1 MIVGGN
7 PSNPVIGHTQL
18 PRGGHGIDVSAD
30 ATEYKVYWR
39 IGRDPL
45 SQCARRVDRPPNS
58 TTDGNGHGV
67 SLANGPRDAMVVEGM
82 EVSK

>member
-39 IGRDPL
+39 VGRDPL
-45 SQCARRVDRPPNS
+45 SQCARRVDRP
-58 TTDGNGHGV
+58 TRLRT
-67 SLANGPRDAMVVEGM
+67 ATAMAYRWPTVPAM
-82 EVSK
+82 RWS